1 MAHVLIV
8 IVPYND
14 IIQLGHV
21 VSVISVFMMIRIIS
35 NVLNV
40 IIRVKHV

>member
-1 MAHVLIV
+1 MTHVLIV
-8 IVPYND
+8 IVHYKD
-14 IIQLGHV
+14 IIQLGHIV
-21 VSVISVFMMIRIIS
+21 NVILVFMMIRIIN